1 MSNAPPATSPSWPL
15 WQRVAFRFI
24 AVALTLLIVPDLIA
38 GSVPIVGRAMN
49 GIVELSNA
57 QLFHVRPTLIQ
68 PNGSGD
74 TSWAWARLWLV
85 LLVAAGAAV
94 VWSIVDARRQAYP
107 VASYWLRTLL
117 RYQLASAALT
127 YGIIK
132 VFTQQMAF
140 PTLSQLST
148 PLGDLLPMRLSWLFI
163 GYSTPYQMFCGV
175 MEVLAGLLL
184 LPRRTVTVGLVLAA
198 ATFTNV
204 LLINLAYD
212 VPVKLY
218 ASQLFLS
225 SVVLL
230 AMDAPR
236 LTRGLL
242 LNQPIGRTALYD
254 PPSDSTRGR
263 IIRGLLK
270 LVILV
275 VILII
280 PLQNSWQRAQSAA
293 KPVRAV
299 PLAVGVYEVQRF
311 VRNHDT
317 IPALS
322 SDSLRWRD
330 VIIDNAMQGS
340 VGSTD
345 TAFWQRYRRGYFRYK
360 ADTSAHLLT
369 VWRTSV
375 TQDSTFLFTARY
387 VVRDSTRAQLWTTL
401 HGDSLYVELVRS
413 PRHFQ
418 LAERQFHWLSE
429 YNR

>member
-1 MSNAPPATSPSWPL
+1 MSDASPATTPDWPF

-38 GSVPIVGRAMN
+38 GIVPGVEGAMN
-49 GIVELSNA
+49 AIVELANA
-57 QLFHVRPTLIQ
+57 QLFHVRPKLIA

-85 LLVAAGAAV
+85 LLIAGVTTV
-94 VWSIVDARRQAYP
+94 VWSIVDARRRAYP
-107 VASYWLRTLL
+107 VASYWLRTLF

-140 PTLSQLST
+140 PTLSQLAT

-163 GYSTPYQMFCGV
+163 GYSTPYQIFCGV

-184 LPRRTVTVGLVLAA
+184 LPRRTVTLGLVLSAA
-198 ATFTNV
+198 AFTNV

-254 PPSDSTRGR
+254 PPNDGRRGR
-263 IIRGLLK
+263 IVRGVVK
-270 LVILV
+270 LAILV
-275 VILII
+275 FILYI
-280 PLQNSWQRAQSAA
+280 PFQNAWQRAQAAA
-293 KPVRAV
+293 KPVHAV
-299 PLAVGVYEVQRF
+299 PLAVGVYDVQRF

-317 IPALS
+317 IPALL
-322 SDSLRWRD
+322 SDSIRWRD
-330 VIIDNAMQGS
+330 LIIDNATAGS
-340 VGSTD
+340 VGSAD
-345 TAFWQRYRRGYFRYK
+345 TAFWQRYRRGYFRFK
-360 ADTSAHLLT
+360 ADTAKHLLT
-369 VWRTSV
+369 VWHTSV
-375 TQDSTFLFTARY
+375 TQDSTPVFTARY
-387 VVRDSTRAQLWTTL
+387 AVRDTMSAQLWTTL
-401 HGDSLYVELVRS
+401 RGDSLYVELVRS